1 MNSFESYCS
10 RMWLDY
16 EDENITNPNRLTRDQ
31 YVDKYYDWLWDK
43 YLLEQW
49 NDRHND
55 PIIKDLQLDD

>member
-1 MNSFESYCS
+1 
-10 RMWLDY
+10 MWLDY

-43 YLLEQW
+43 YLILQW

-55 PIIKDLQLDD
+55 PILKDLQLDD